1 MCVCVWGQAFHDGSH
16 KYALQ
21 IGAHTHTYRYKRAE
35 VLKKEVE
42 GGKKKEKHVKFS
54 FVADIY
60 CAHGTCH

>member
-1 MCVCVWGQAFHDGSH
+1 MSVCVWGQAFHDRSH

-21 IGAHTHTYRYKRAE
+21 IGTHTHTYRYKRAE